1 MCSQGVLSRTWP
13 LPGRL
18 LPRFYR
24 VFWPSLKFL
33 IAQPYRSLAAAAS
46 GLNERASQ
54 RCNWDR
60 GGYSPREFAPD
71 RSRRPGAAGPFPS
84 CSRNTRMLITPA
96 YAQAAAGGDANSML
110 MSLLPFAL
118 IFVIMY
124 FLILRPQQKK
134 MKDHQELVKNIRRGD
149 TVVTSGGLVGKV
161 TKVVD
166 DDQIEFEISDGVR
179 VRQMRQM
186 ISGVRAKGE
195 PAKEKSEAKDEA
207 ASS

>member
-1 MCSQGVLSRTWP
+1 
-13 LPGRL
+13 
-18 LPRFYR
+18 
-24 VFWPSLKFL
+24 
-33 IAQPYRSLAAAAS
+33 
-46 GLNERASQ
+46 
-54 RCNWDR
+54 
-60 GGYSPREFAPD
+60 
-71 RSRRPGAAGPFPS
+71 
-84 CSRNTRMLITPA
+84 MLITPA

-110 MSLLPFAL
+110 MSLLPFAF

-134 MKDHQELVKNIRRGD
+134 VRDHADLVKNIRRGD
-149 TVVTSGGLVGKV
+149 TVVTTGGLVGKV

-195 PAKEKSEAKDEA
+195 QAKELGKDETA
-207 ASS
+207 AS

>member
-1 MCSQGVLSRTWP
+1 
-13 LPGRL
+13 
-18 LPRFYR
+18 
-24 VFWPSLKFL
+24 
-33 IAQPYRSLAAAAS
+33 
-46 GLNERASQ
+46 
-54 RCNWDR
+54 
-60 GGYSPREFAPD
+60 
-71 RSRRPGAAGPFPS
+71 
-84 CSRNTRMLITPA
+84 MLITPA
-96 YAQAAAGGDANSML
+96 YAQAAAAADGGGL
-110 MSLLPFAL
+110 MFQLLPFAL

-134 MKDHQELVKNIRRGD
+134 VKEHSELVKNIRRGD

-195 PAKEKSEAKDEA
+195 PAKEKPETAKDKDETS
-207 ASS
+207 AS